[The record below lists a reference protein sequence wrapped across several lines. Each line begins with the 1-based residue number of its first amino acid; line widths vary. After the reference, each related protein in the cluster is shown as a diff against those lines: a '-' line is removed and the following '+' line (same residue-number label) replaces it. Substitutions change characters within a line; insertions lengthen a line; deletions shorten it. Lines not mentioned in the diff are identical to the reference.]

1 MVNRHTALKIRK
13 THRYLGLFLGIQ
25 FLFWTISGL
34 YFSWTNID
42 EIHGDHFKNMEYQPK
57 AFNNLISP
65 SQLNG
70 SQGINTIELRDI
82 NNSPYYWVN
91 NNQLY
96 NAIDGSLKS
105 NITKEEALYIAQLN
119 MKDGLKVVSIEQIG
133 ETGKQHEYREK
144 LLPAYVISYESD
156 EALKSY
162 VSITDGKFQTVR
174 HRSWRWFDFLWMTH
188 TMDYEGRD
196 NFNTIVLR
204 VFSLLGLITV
214 LSGFL
219 LWFTSSPTIRKL
231 KKKILTQKP
240 KIMNTQEHKNGM
252 SNYTKFFLMLG
263 ASFVAMYITMYLN
276 TYEFDHVWISLTRF
290 YMVCLG
296 ISTMALIMFF
306 FMKNMY
312 SSKKKN
318 LGIVIGSIVL
328 FLGALG
334 LVRDQESTVG
344 DVLWM
349 KGMIPHHSI
358 AILTS
363 ERADIKDPEVKQLAE
378 DIIKAQKKEI
388 EEMKAMIKRLENEK

>member
-34 YFSWTNID
+34 YFSWTDID

-105 NITKEEALYIAQLN
+105 NLTKEEALYIAQLN
-119 MKDGLKVVSIEQIG
+119 MKDGLKVVSIEQIN
-133 ETGKQHEYREK
+133 ETGKHHEYREK

-204 VFSLLGLITV
+204 AFSLLGLITV

-231 KKKILTQKP
+231 KKKRK
-240 KIMNTQEHKNGM
+240 
-252 SNYTKFFLMLG
+252 
-263 ASFVAMYITMYLN
+263 
-276 TYEFDHVWISLTRF
+276 
-290 YMVCLG
+290 
-296 ISTMALIMFF
+296 
-306 FMKNMY
+306 
-312 SSKKKN
+312 
-318 LGIVIGSIVL
+318 
-328 FLGALG
+328 
-334 LVRDQESTVG
+334 
-344 DVLWM
+344 
-349 KGMIPHHSI
+349 
-358 AILTS
+358 
-363 ERADIKDPEVKQLAE
+363 
-378 DIIKAQKKEI
+378 
-388 EEMKAMIKRLENEK
+388 